1 MKPVGEW
8 ADADLPLVCHPCHDF
23 HDLRNPLRCHD
34 TSPHPR
40 LRSSQG
46 LDPVRTARGL
56 RHHRG
61 LGRKAPAGNAVI
73 ERIPNRMHTMN
84 FVRLWVLAIAT
95 LAIMAATHTDPPSD
109 DDARQNGWQNQSW
122 AAVDSIHSTTEHSG
136 TQSIRLG
143 ATSQYTLAATSTN
156 TVTYAATTFVHPG
169 ALDSRGELDFVKA
182 KIQAKAQPWRAEFD
196 RLLASSYA
204 TRTPHGK
211 TTIHS
216 SSGDAELSRD
226 DAIASYTQ
234 ALLWY
239 YSGNAIYANRSIAI
253 LNSWTNLQSFTA
265 GSDQDKL
272 QAGWIG
278 AVFAP
283 AAEIMRGYSG
293 WTTNDIAHLQAM
305 FKRAFYPQL
314 NRMSTWNGNVDLTQI
329 DAMMAI
335 AVFNE
340 DTAEFNAGLTRL
352 AKRLPSYI
360 YLTSAGTPPPIAGDG
375 GNVQNFWFNPT
386 LWTNGLTQETCR
398 DNGHHT
404 QFALG
409 SALHAAETAWHQ
421 GVDVYTA
428 NTRRFTEALE
438 LMASQFLTGSMQGTS
453 ANDVPSA
460 SRFESWE
467 VGYNHYH
474 NRAGLPMTKTGTLI
488 ENEIRPNAQRAVW
501 NLAHETLT
509 HANLPASVSPLGGPL
524 PPVLTG
530 LKMLPNGAYQ
540 FAFTNNTGTPFTVI
554 SSTNLSLSPTQWTVV
569 GKPTNNGSGLFLFS
583 TEPLTNDTQRF
594 YRVKSP

>member
-1 MKPVGEW
+1 
-8 ADADLPLVCHPCHDF
+8 
-23 HDLRNPLRCHD
+23 
-34 TSPHPR
+34 
-40 LRSSQG
+40 
-46 LDPVRTARGL
+46 
-56 RHHRG
+56 
-61 LGRKAPAGNAVI
+61 
-73 ERIPNRMHTMN
+73 MN
-84 FVRLWVLAIAT
+84 CVKHLAFAIAAW
-95 LAIMAATHTDPPSD
+95 AITVAA
-109 DDARQNGWQNQSW
+109 
-122 AAVDSIHSTTEHSG
+122 
-136 TQSIRLG
+136 
-143 ATSQYTLAATSTN
+143 
-156 TVTYAATTFVHPG
+156 YAASTFVHPG

-182 KIQAKAQPWRAEFD
+182 KILAKAQPWRAEFD
-196 RLLASSYA
+196 RLVASSYA

-211 TTIHS
+211 TTINS
-216 SSGDAELSRD
+216 SNADAELSRD

-293 WTTNDIAHLQAM
+293 WTTNDIALLQTM

-340 DTAEFNAGLTRL
+340 DTTEFNAGLTRL

-386 LWTNGLTQETCR
+386 LWTDGLTQETCR

-438 LMASQFLTGSMQGTS
+438 LMASQFLSGSMQGTS
-453 ANDVPSA
+453 ANNAPSA

-474 NRAGLPMTKTGTLI
+474 HRAGLPMTKTGTLI
-488 ENEIRPNAQRAVW
+488 ENQIRPNAQRAVW
-501 NLAHETLT
+501 NLVHETLT
-509 HANLPASVSPLGGPL
+509 HANLPASVSPLGGTL

-530 LKMLPNGAYQ
+530 SKMLPSGAYQ
-540 FAFTNNTGTPFTVI
+540 LAFTNNTSATFTVL
-554 SSTNLSLSPTQWTVV
+554 SSTNLSLPLTYWTVV
-569 GKPTNNGSGLFLFS
+569 GTSTNNGSGLFLFT
-583 TEPLTNDTQRF
+583 TEPLTNEAKRF